1 MLPVIVYHST
11 DILSF
16 YFQLFSWLS
25 VSMYCAYNVI
35 IASYNNLSLY
45 STFSMT
51 MKMEACSLRPSKR
64 VGVLKTMYNIIS

>member
-1 MLPVIVYHST
+1 
-11 DILSF
+11 
-16 YFQLFSWLS
+16 
-25 VSMYCAYNVI
+25 MYCAYNVI